1 MEQGRPGVFSKSNQ
15 GISDQDSGC
24 DARRKV
30 ELNAWVMSGHDPYDN
45 PYSVWGENGFPLDY
59 ISALR
64 FWRDFE
70 PSGKGNENPASA
82 EEDIDPFRDDIDPF
96 AEEPPN
102 QK

>member
-1 MEQGRPGVFSKSNQ
+1 MKRSKEERVYLRSL
-15 GISDQDSGC
+15 IKAYLIKIP
-24 DARRKV
+24 DATPEEKV

-45 PYSVWGENGFPLDY
+45 PYSVWGEHGFPLDY

-70 PSGKGNENPASA
+70 PSGKGNEPPVSI
-82 EEDIDPFRDDIDPF
+82 EEDIDPF

>member
-1 MEQGRPGVFSKSNQ
+1 M
-15 GISDQDSGC
+15 
-24 DARRKV
+24 

-59 ISALR
+59 ISAPR

-70 PSGKGNENPASA
+70 PSGKGNEPPVSI

-96 AEEPPN
+96 AEEPSN